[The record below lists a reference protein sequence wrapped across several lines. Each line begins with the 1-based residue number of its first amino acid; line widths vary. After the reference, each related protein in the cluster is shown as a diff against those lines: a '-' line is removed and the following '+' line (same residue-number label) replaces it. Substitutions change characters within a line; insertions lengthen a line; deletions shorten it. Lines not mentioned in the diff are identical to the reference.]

1 MKRYILFTLL
11 LLSALF
17 TLTGCQVNAMPATNA
32 LTALAHTMS
41 AADKVLTYEYTSI
54 DSKEYET
61 CLYNYGLTDEQI
73 ASITDFAIARADG
86 IAADEYVIL
95 YAKSNDISSIKDT
108 LTEYKEDKLTNYIG
122 YAPEEEA
129 KIRNCVLEQNQCSII
144 LFIGG
149 NAKEC
154 RDLFLDTQ
162 HASYKASE
170 QDISTYS
177 MLYDAVKG
185 ISSPSEASAEQTED
199 TSSDADDAVVATDSA
214 TDSTIEA
221 TTELQLVEEIK
232 GQIPVYD
239 SLAILEAYRTKD
251 SSLLTDP
258 MEQAVLSTCE
268 DVINALIT
276 DDMSDYEKEKAI
288 HDYIVV
294 HTNYDANAL
303 EHEGFYTPY
312 ADQPYG
318 TLINGTSICIG
329 YASTFQLFMD
339 MLDIEC
345 VTIIGT
351 ANLDRG
357 DHAWNAVM
365 LDGNW
370 YMVDVTW
377 DDPIHKN
384 PDNISY
390 KYFNVS
396 NNVMKS
402 SNHHWDEDAYPKA
415 LESYKAD

>member
-170 QDISTYS
+170 QDIATYS

-185 ISSPSEASAEQTED
+185 I
-199 TSSDADDAVVATDSA
+199 DSA
-214 TDSTIEA
+214 ADSTIEA

-239 SLAILEAYRTKD
+239 SSAILEAYRTD
-251 SSLLTDP
+251 DASLLTDP
-258 MEQAVLSTCE
+258 MEQEVLSTCK
-268 DVINALIT
+268 DIINALIT
-276 DDMSDYEKEKAI
+276 EDMSDYEKEKAI

-318 TLINGTSICIG
+318 TLIHGTSICIG

-345 VTIIGT
+345 VTILGT

-357 DHAWNAVM
+357 DHAWNAVK

-402 SNHHWDEDAYPKA
+402 SNHFWEEDSYPNAPKN
-415 LESYKAD
+415 YKAD